1 MTFHLKSDNNINDEQ
16 TSTIS
21 DNNMHQMNNEQS
33 NIININSF
41 VSDADK
47 ISQLSKLT
55 LQEYDRIRIS
65 IAKELH
71 IRPATL
77 DQLVKAKKIIVQND
91 NKTPFVKIEPWHEP
105 INPAALLD
113 DIKNTITRFIV
124 CNSETAH
131 AATLWVTMT
140 WFIDVIQIAPLAIIT
155 APEKRCGKSQLLFL
169 LGRLVNRPLAASN
182 ITPAALYRSIDLW
195 KPTLLID
202 EADTF
207 IRENEELRGLLN
219 CGHTRESAYTV
230 RLVGDDHTPKSF
242 VVWGAKALAGI
253 GKLADTLMDRS
264 IILQL
269 RRKTVNEKVDRLRH
283 AEPKLFKMFTAK
295 LARFVNDYSNQVQ
308 IAQPELPDELNDRA
322 QDNWEPLLAIADV
335 VGGEWPKLARQ
346 AALKLSGEATQG
358 QSLSVELL
366 SDISEIFESK
376 QIDRIFSAEL
386 IKALC
391 IDDEKPWATF
401 NHGSQIK
408 PRQVASRLREFGIIS
423 NTIRIGMTTAKGY
436 MKNQFIDVFT
446 RYLSIE
452 QDKIQVTTSQASI
465 YQDIIVSDMLLV
477 TD

>member
-1 MTFHLKSDNNINDEQ
+1 MLLNNNNNNSNAPLSTPINNEEQQSNDEQ
-16 TSTIS
+16 T
-21 DNNMHQMNNEQS
+21 
-33 NIININSF
+33 NIINLKSF
-41 VSDADK
+41 SSDKDK
-47 ISQLSKLT
+47 IKELSKLT
-55 LQEYDRIRIS
+55 PQEYDRIRIAE
-65 IAKELH
+65 AKELR

-77 DQLVKAKKIIVQND
+77 DQLVKAAKTDVQND
-91 NKTPFVKIEPWHEP
+91 DKTPFANIELWHEP
-105 INPAALLD
+105 INPAELLD
-113 DIKNTITRFIV
+113 DIKSTILRFIV
-124 CNSETAH
+124 CNNEAAL
-131 AATLWVTMT
+131 AATLWVAMT
-140 WFIDVIQIAPLAIIT
+140 WFIDVVQIAPLAVIT

-264 IILQL
+264 INLQL
-269 RRKTVNEKVDRLRH
+269 RRKTPNEKVDRLRH
-283 AEPKLFKMFTAK
+283 AEPTLFKMLTAK
-295 LARFVNDYSNQVQ
+295 LARFANDYSKHVQ
-308 IAQPELPDELNDRA
+308 YAQPKLPDELNDRA

-335 VGGEWPKLARQ
+335 AGGEWPKLARQ
-346 AALKLSGEATQG
+346 AALKLSGEATQAR
-358 QSLSVELL
+358 SVSIELL
-366 SDISEIFESK
+366 SDIREIFETK

-386 IKALC
+386 ITSLC

-401 NHGSQIK
+401 NYGSHIK

-423 NTIRIGMTTAKGY
+423 NTIRISLTTAKGY
-436 MKNQFIDVFT
+436 MKNQFTDVFT
-446 RYLSIE
+446 RYLSVE
-452 QDKIQVTTSQASI
+452 SDKLNVTTSQAGFHE
-465 YQDIIVSDMLLV
+465 DINVSDILFV